1 MHNIFIRPATEADAQ
16 HMAQVHIA
24 SWQAAYRGIL
34 SDQFLDGM
42 RLEDWTNMWQ
52 LGIETVP
59 ENDQDNWVAE
69 VQGDIVAFAV
79 VGPAEDESRDEV
91 RELRLLY
98 VTPDQWR
105 KGAARDLLQHV
116 ADDLRSRGFKEMM
129 LWVIETNTR
138 ARRFYERMGWQKA
151 SGSKPFFIEDVPQV
165 SYRLTLS

>member
-1 MHNIFIRPATEADAQ
+1 MHDIFIRPATEADAERI
-16 HMAQVHIA
+16 AQVHIA

-42 RLEDWTNMWQ
+42 RLEDWTKMWQ
-52 LGIETVP
+52 LGIETAP

-69 VQGDIVAFAV
+69 VQGEIVAFAV

-105 KGAARDLLQHV
+105 KGAARDRAGSRLS
-116 ADDLRSRGFKEMM
+116 LRM
-129 LWVIETNTR
+129 
-138 ARRFYERMGWQKA
+138 
-151 SGSKPFFIEDVPQV
+151 
-165 SYRLTLS
+165 YRQEIR